1 MKISQIF
8 PSRWL
13 KAAELGPDGL
23 ELTIRKVTLEE
34 VGEEREQ
41 KPVMAFDETDK
52 KLVLNIT
59 NSKAIAALTGLDD
72 TDAWPGHKIKL
83 VKVKVKVSYDEKTA
97 DAIRVEPPA
106 PAAAKL
112 PNKLVLRR
120 SLGKTKSVALQQ
132 DAEDGEGENPF

>member
-13 KAAELGPDGL
+13 KAVELGPDGL

-52 KLVLNIT
+52 ELVLNIT
-59 NSKAIAALTGLDD
+59 NWNSIADLTGKDD
-72 TDAWPGHKIKL
+72 SDDWPGHKIKL
-83 VKVKVKVSYDEKTA
+83 VRSKVQYGSKTV
-97 DAIRVEPPA
+97 DAIRIEA
-106 PAAAKL
+106 PDK
-112 PNKLVLRR
+112 PDKPVLRR
-120 SLGKTKSVALQQ
+120 LVKREPVARQQ
-132 DAEDGEGENPF
+132 DGGEDVPF